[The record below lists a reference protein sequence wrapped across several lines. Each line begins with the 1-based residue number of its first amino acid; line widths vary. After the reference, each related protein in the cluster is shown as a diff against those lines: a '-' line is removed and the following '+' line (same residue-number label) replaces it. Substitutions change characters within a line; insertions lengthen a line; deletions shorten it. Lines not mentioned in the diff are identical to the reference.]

1 MDWQSLFL
9 SGLAGS
15 VITQLFLV
23 ARGEYKRHREYRA
36 LLDGIIA
43 ECDYNISII
52 DEILEG
58 VVEGNGSFKRLSIDY
73 FRSIRELS
81 VKYSFSQE
89 LLKALSRLIVDME
102 LFNFEA
108 DYVFDGRNVTQ
119 VYTGL
124 HGHEKVCLTKTAIT
138 HDIRETISSARDGV
152 LGSLEN
158 LKKIAKAKGRAES

>member
-1 MDWQSLFL
+1 M
-9 SGLAGS
+9 
-15 VITQLFLV
+15 
-23 ARGEYKRHREYRA
+23 EHREYRA

-73 FRSIRELS
+73 FRSIRQLS

-89 LLKALSRLIVDME
+89 LIKALSRLIVDME

-119 VYTGL
+119 AYTGL
-124 HGHEKVCLTKTAIT
+124 HGNAQVCITRTAMT
-138 HDIRETISSARDGV
+138 HDIRATISSARDGV
-152 LGSLEN
+152 LGSLEH
-158 LKKIAKAKGRAES
+158 LKRIAQAKGREEA